1 MCVIADVEKHQKWM
15 CEEVYRIAKKLAKT
29 HNYEELSKEDKFA
42 CNLIKGDFSNHPHQT
57 RWWVGA
63 AKQSLER
70 LFNEDNTNMK
80 LVMIET
86 PLMAKGE
93 RTVNMNLDYARRC
106 MKDSLE
112 KGEAPF
118 AMHLLYTQVLDDTI
132 PEEREQ
138 GMTCGLA
145 WLLRAEAVILYCDY
159 GVSSGMKAAY
169 KKALTNNLAIE
180 LRFINDHDEELVQQV
195 KCDLFDC
202 FLEDATRRSK
212 SVRGI

>member
-1 MCVIADVEKHQKWM
+1 
-15 CEEVYRIAKKLAKT
+15 
-29 HNYEELSKEDKFA
+29 
-42 CNLIKGDFSNHPHQT
+42 
-57 RWWVGA
+57 
-63 AKQSLER
+63 
-70 LFNEDNTNMK
+70 MK

-93 RTVNMNLDYARRC
+93 RTMEMNLDYARRC

-132 PEEREQ
+132 LEERKQ

-145 WLLRAEAVILYCDY
+145 WLLRADSVILYCDY

-169 KKALTNNLAIE
+169 KKALENNMDIE
-180 LRFINDHDEELVQQV
+180 LRFINDHNEKIVQQV

-202 FLEDATRRSK
+202 FLEDATQRSK
-212 SVRGI
+212 FVRGS

>member
-1 MCVIADVEKHQKWM
+1 
-15 CEEVYRIAKKLAKT
+15 
-29 HNYEELSKEDKFA
+29 
-42 CNLIKGDFSNHPHQT
+42 
-57 RWWVGA
+57 
-63 AKQSLER
+63 
-70 LFNEDNTNMK
+70 MK

-93 RTVNMNLDYARRC
+93 RTVNMNLDYARKC

-132 PEEREQ
+132 PEERKQ

-145 WLLRAEAVILYCDY
+145 WLLRADAVILYCDY
-159 GVSSGMKAAY
+159 GVSSGMKDAY
-169 KKALTNNLAIE
+169 KKALANGIEFE
-180 LRFINDHDEELVQQV
+180 LRFINDHYEEIVQQA

-202 FLEDATRRSK
+202 FLEDYALTSK
-212 SVRGI
+212 FVRGI

>member
-1 MCVIADVEKHQKWM
+1 
-15 CEEVYRIAKKLAKT
+15 
-29 HNYEELSKEDKFA
+29 
-42 CNLIKGDFSNHPHQT
+42 
-57 RWWVGA
+57 
-63 AKQSLER
+63 
-70 LFNEDNTNMK
+70 MK

-106 MKDSLE
+106 MKDSLSR
-112 KGEAPF
+112 GEAPF

-132 PEEREQ
+132 LEERKQ

-159 GVSSGMKAAY
+159 GVSLGMKIAY
-169 KKALTNNLAIE
+169 KKALENNMDIE
-180 LRFINDHDEELVQQV
+180 LRFINDYNEKLVQQV

-202 FLEDATRRSK
+202 FLEDVTRRSK
-212 SVRGI
+212 LMKDV